1 MKQIAVL
8 LMAFLMVSCKY
19 FEAKKTS
26 KDAILKKELKTFN
39 WNEVDTYPSFP
50 ICDSLQ
56 TLSNKKQ
63 CFETTLANHISTQLA
78 KQTFVVTQD
87 INDTIVL
94 ELLITEKGQLQI
106 KQFTADSL
114 TLAELPNIKQ
124 VIETSLDS
132 LPPIYAA
139 IKRGQQVKS
148 QFKLPI
154 INTVL

>member
-1 MKQIAVL
+1 MFKLKVNFQI
-8 LMAFLMVSCKY
+8 
-19 FEAKKTS
+19 
-26 KDAILKKELKTFN
+26 
-39 WNEVDTYPSFP
+39 
-50 ICDSLQ
+50 Q

-154 INTVL
+154 ILQVN